1 MSVIVLT
8 GGGTAGHSAPC
19 IALIPDLKK
28 IFDEAYYIGSKEGI
42 EKNLVK
48 KTGVTYFYVP
58 TVKFERRL
66 TLKNILIPAKL
77 LSAVSAAKNLIKNLK
92 PDVIFS
98 KGGYVALPTVIAAKK
113 LGVPVISHESDLS
126 MGLANK
132 IALKYSAKMLTAF
145 EKTADGIQKA
155 ECVGIP
161 LDKKLFCERD
171 KAKILKKFGFERGK
185 KVLLI
190 TGGSQGSRAINE
202 AFGGAR
208 ERLLKKYNVI
218 HLCGKGKSSGV
229 KAKGLYETEFAEN
242 MGEVFA
248 ACDLAVSR
256 AGANTMFELAALCL
270 PTLAIPLPKGNS
282 RGDQVENAK
291 YFKSKR
297 LCEVLFE
304 ENLTPETL
312 INSIERLQG
321 EAAEIS
327 ARLKKRDFTS
337 ANEKVLEI
345 LKVYAKEK

>member
-8 GGGTAGHSAPC
+8 GGGTAGHCMPC
-19 IALIPDLKK
+19 FALLPDLKK
-28 IFDEAYYIGSKEGI
+28 SFDEIYYVGDKDKIESKLA
-42 EKNLVK
+42 EKY
-48 KTGVTYFYVP
+48 GVTFFYAP
-58 TVKFERRL
+58 TVKLERKI
-66 TLKNILIPAKL
+66 TPKNALIPIKL
-77 LSAVSAAKNLIKNLK
+77 LKAISAAKRILKNLK
-92 PDVIFS
+92 PDVVFS
-98 KGGYVALPTVIAAKK
+98 KGGYVALPVVIAASR
-113 LGVPVISHESDLS
+113 LGIPVISHESDLS
-126 MGLANK
+126 VGLANK
-132 IALKYSAKMLTAF
+132 IALKYSAKLLTGF
-145 EKTADGIQKA
+145 PPTAENIAKA
-155 ECVGIP
+155 EYTGIP
-161 LDKKLFCERD
+161 LDKNLFKPR
-171 KAKILKKFGFERGK
+171 ERGK
-185 KVLLI
+185 LIKKYGFDDKKRTVLI

-304 ENLTPETL
+304 ENLSPETL

-337 ANEKVLEI
+337 ANEKVIEI

>member
-1 MSVIVLT
+1 M
-8 GGGTAGHSAPC
+8 
-19 IALIPDLKK
+19 K
-28 IFDEAYYIGSKEGI
+28 
-42 EKNLVK
+42 
-48 KTGVTYFYVP
+48 
-58 TVKFERRL
+58 
-66 TLKNILIPAKL
+66 
-77 LSAVSAAKNLIKNLK
+77 KNLIKNLK

-208 ERLLKKYNVI
+208 DRLLKKYNVI

-242 MGEVFA
+242 MGESFRRV
-248 ACDLAVSR
+248 R
-256 AGANTMFELAALCL
+256 
-270 PTLAIPLPKGNS
+270 S
-282 RGDQVENAK
+282 RGIEGGGEYYVRTRRALPSDACNPPAERK
-291 YFKSKR
+291 FKGRPSGKR
-297 LCEVLFE
+297 
-304 ENLTPETL
+304 
-312 INSIERLQG
+312 
-321 EAAEIS
+321 EI
-327 ARLKKRDFTS
+327 F
-337 ANEKVLEI
+337 
-345 LKVYAKEK
+345 